1 MKYIVMVS
9 HGLYA
14 QGIHSVL
21 DQMVGPGKGD
31 IISVSLQDGM
41 GDVVRY
47 KGPGGIRTREHFLQL
62 IDMGIDRMGVG
73 YRSSPV
79 VLNIAA
85 GCMI

>member
-41 GDVVRY
+41 G
-47 KGPGGIRTREHFLQL
+47 TL
-62 IDMGIDRMGVG
+62 
-73 YRSSPV
+73 
-79 VLNIAA
+79 
-85 GCMI
+85 